1 MLTVLVTDA
10 LQEQLENESE
20 QTSLVLPSHDV
31 PSRLPRILDEQ
42 SWFSRLGRTTGRPRY
57 EPITGVA
64 ADEQR

>member
-1 MLTVLVTDA
+1 MLTVLATDA

-20 QTSLVLPSHDV
+20 QTSLILPSHDV
-31 PSRLPRILDEQ
+31 PSRLPRIRNEQ

-57 EPITGVA
+57 EPITDVT